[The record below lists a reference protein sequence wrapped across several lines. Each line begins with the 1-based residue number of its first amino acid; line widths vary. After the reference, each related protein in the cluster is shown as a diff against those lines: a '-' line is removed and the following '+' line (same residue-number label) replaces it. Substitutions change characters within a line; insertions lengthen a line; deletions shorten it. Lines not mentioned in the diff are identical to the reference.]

1 MSENY
6 TDDTVTIS
14 RGEYE
19 DFVRDR
25 HTVEL
30 ICEII
35 RRGRVVSLP
44 LLKVLV
50 GMQDDSEV
58 SGHFPDGIGITIEEV
73 EDL

>member
-6 TDDTVTIS
+6 TDDTVTIPRS
-14 RGEYE
+14 EYE

-35 RRGRVVSLP
+35 QREGYVSLP
-44 LLKVLV
+44 LLKALV
-50 GMQDDSEV
+50 GLQDSPSDEE
-58 SGHFPDGIGITIEEV
+58 PNYIEE
-73 EDL
+73 DLV

>member
-30 ICEII
+30 ICEVI
-35 RRGRVVSLP
+35 RRGRCVSLP

-50 GMQDDSEV
+50 GLQDSPSDEELNY
-58 SGHFPDGIGITIEEV
+58 IEEGIWY
-73 EDL
+73 EGE

>member
-14 RGEYE
+14 RSEYE

-30 ICEII
+30 ISEII
-35 RRGRVVSLP
+35 RRGRIVSLP

-50 GMQDDSEV
+50 GLQDSPSD
-58 SGHFPDGIGITIEEV
+58 EEPSYV
-73 EDL
+73 EEDLE

>member
-6 TDDTVTIS
+6 TDDTVTIPRS
-14 RGEYE
+14 EYE

-35 RRGRVVSLP
+35 QRERYVSLP
-44 LLKVLV
+44 LLKALV
-50 GMQDDSEV
+50 G
-58 SGHFPDGIGITIEEV
+58 
-73 EDL
+73 L

>member
-6 TDDTVTIS
+6 TDDTVTIF

-35 RRGRVVSLP
+35 RRGRCVSLP

-50 GMQDDSEV
+50 GLQDSPSDEE
-58 SGHFPDGIGITIEEV
+58 PNYIEEY
-73 EDL
+73 LS

>member
-6 TDDTVTIS
+6 TDDIVTIS

-35 RRGRVVSLP
+35 RRGRCVSLP

-50 GMQDDSEV
+50 GLQDSPSDEE
-58 SGHFPDGIGITIEEV
+58 PNYIEE
-73 EDL
+73 DLA

>member
-19 DFVRDR
+19 DLVRDR

-35 RRGRVVSLP
+35 RRGRCVSLP

-50 GMQDDSEV
+50 GLQDDETHEHS
-58 SGHFPDGIGITIEEV
+58 PAGIGITIEEV

>member
-19 DFVRDR
+19 DYVRDR

-35 RRGRVVSLP
+35 RRGRCVSLP

-50 GMQDDSEV
+50 GLQDSPSDEE
-58 SGHFPDGIGITIEEV
+58 PNYIEE
-73 EDL
+73 DLA

>member
-35 RRGRVVSLP
+35 RRGRCVSLP

-50 GMQDDSEV
+50 GLQDSPSDEE
-58 SGHFPDGIGITIEEV
+58 PNYIEE
-73 EDL
+73 DLT

>member
-1 MSENY
+1 MSERCI
-6 TDDTVTIS
+6 DDSVTIS
-14 RGEYE
+14 RDEYE

-35 RRGRVVSLP
+35 RRGRCVSLP

-50 GMQDDSEV
+50 GLQDSPSDEELNY
-58 SGHFPDGIGITIEEV
+58 IEEDPV
-73 EDL
+73 

>member
-1 MSENY
+1 MNEKY
-6 TDDTVTIS
+6 GDETVTIT
-14 RGEYE
+14 RCEYE

-35 RRGRVVSLP
+35 RRGRCVSLP

-50 GMQDDSEV
+50 GLQDSPSDEELNY
-58 SGHFPDGIGITIEEV
+58 IEE
-73 EDL
+73 DLT

>member
-30 ICEII
+30 ICEVI
-35 RRGRVVSLP
+35 RRGRCVSLP

-50 GMQDDSEV
+50 GLQDSPSDEE
-58 SGHFPDGIGITIEEV
+58 PNYIEE
-73 EDL
+73 DLA

>member
-6 TDDTVTIS
+6 TDDAVTIS

-35 RRGRVVSLP
+35 RRGRCVSLP

-50 GMQDDSEV
+50 GLQDSPSDEELNY
-58 SGHFPDGIGITIEEV
+58 IEE
-73 EDL
+73 DLA

>member
-14 RGEYE
+14 RDDYE
-19 DFVRDR
+19 EFVRDR

-35 RRGRVVSLP
+35 QRERYVSLP

-50 GMQDDSEV
+50 GLQDSPSDEELNY
-58 SGHFPDGIGITIEEV
+58 IEE
-73 EDL
+73 DLV

>member
-25 HTVEL
+25 HTIEL

-35 RRGRVVSLP
+35 RRGRCVSLP

-50 GMQDDSEV
+50 GLQDSPSDEE
-58 SGHFPDGIGITIEEV
+58 PNYIEE
-73 EDL
+73 DLS

>member
-35 RRGRVVSLP
+35 RRGRCVSLP

-50 GMQDDSEV
+50 GLQDSPSDEE
-58 SGHFPDGIGITIEEV
+58 PNYIEE
-73 EDL
+73 DLA

>member
-1 MSENY
+1 MSKHFAN
-6 TDDTVTIS
+6 DMVMIPRS
-14 RGEYE
+14 EYE

-35 RRGRVVSLP
+35 RRGRIVSLP

-50 GMQDDSEV
+50 GLQDSPSD
-58 SGHFPDGIGITIEEV
+58 DGTSYIEE
-73 EDL
+73 DLE

>member
-30 ICEII
+30 ICEVI
-35 RRGRVVSLP
+35 RRERCVSLP

-50 GMQDDSEV
+50 GLQDSPSDDELNY
-58 SGHFPDGIGITIEEV
+58 IEE
-73 EDL
+73 DLA